1 VLGDRP
7 PPGVRAI
14 AEIIQSPA
22 SPRDGVTAR
31 PWGTTYR
38 LMVDVKKLKQR
49 VCEAVDRR
57 AAELIETADWI
68 HAHPEIGHQE
78 VEASKRLAGMLET
91 NGIPVEMGTAGM
103 ATAFKAELGDNKHE
117 RPRVAILAEYDALP
131 GLGHGCG
138 HNLIGTSA
146 IGAGLALKEVVP
158 ELPGSIW
165 VLGTP
170 AEESAAPNSG
180 GKVHMVNAGIFNDVD
195 AAIMFHP
202 GTETAVT
209 LDRSL
214 AARGFEFYFHG
225 RAAHAA
231 GAPEEGINALDA
243 VVLMYNAISVLRQQV
258 RSDVRIHGIILS
270 GGAAAN
276 IIPDYAAI
284 RYRTRADDSEYLE
297 EVVQRVVACAEGA
310 ARATGCKLE
319 WNEYMPGYENT
330 MPNKV
335 LLELMTANLR
345 SIGVTVNNER
355 RRSGRGSTDFG
366 NVSRR
371 VPGIEAR
378 IAITDVLETP
388 GHSVEFREAA
398 GSDQGRQAMLVAAKG
413 LAMTAVDL
421 LTNPDYLKKARAVF
435 DEDLLRSRGVT
446 SRELRRNA

>member
-1 VLGDRP
+1 
-7 PPGVRAI
+7 
-14 AEIIQSPA
+14 
-22 SPRDGVTAR
+22 
-31 PWGTTYR
+31 
-38 LMVDVKKLKQR
+38 
-49 VCEAVDRR
+49 
-57 AAELIETADWI
+57 
-68 HAHPEIGHQE
+68 
-78 VEASKRLAGMLET
+78 
-91 NGIPVEMGTAGM
+91 
-103 ATAFKAELGDNKHE
+103 
-117 RPRVAILAEYDALP
+117 
-131 GLGHGCG
+131 
-138 HNLIGTSA
+138 
-146 IGAGLALKEVVP
+146 VVP
-158 ELPGSIW
+158 ELCGSIW

-180 GKVHMVNAGIFNDVD
+180 GKVHMVNAGIFEDVD

-243 VVLMYNAISVLRQQV
+243 VVLMYNAVSVLRQQV

-284 RYRTRADDSEYLE
+284 RYRTRADDSDYLAE
-297 EVVQRVVACAEGA
+297 IVERVVACAEGA
-310 ARATGCKLE
+310 AKATGCRLE
-319 WNEYMPGYENT
+319 WKEYMPGYENT

-335 LLELMTANLR
+335 LLELMTQNLR
-345 SIGVTVNNER
+345 SLGVEVNNER

-388 GHSVEFREAA
+388 GHSIEFREAA

-413 LAMTAVDL
+413 LAMTAIDL
-421 LTNPDYLKKARAVF
+421 LTSPEHLKRAQEVF
-435 DEDLLRSRGVT
+435 QDD
-446 SRELRRNA
+446 LRRSKRK

>member
-1 VLGDRP
+1 MSDHV
-7 PPGVRAI
+7 A
-14 AEIIQSPA
+14 Q
-22 SPRDGVTAR
+22 
-31 PWGTTYR
+31 
-38 LMVDVKKLKQR
+38 LKRR
-49 VCEAVDRR
+49 VCEAVERR
-57 AAELIETADWI
+57 AAQLTETADWI

-78 VEASKRLAGMLET
+78 VEASRRLSGLLESA
-91 NGIPVEMGTAGM
+91 GIPVEMGTAGM
-103 ATAFKAELGDNKHE
+103 ATAFKAELTGGNGK
-117 RPRVAILAEYDALP
+117 RPHPRIAILAEYDALP

-146 IGAGLALKEVVP
+146 IGAGLALSEVLP
-158 ELPGSIW
+158 ELDGTIW

-170 AEESAAPNSG
+170 AEESAALNSG
-180 GKVHMVNAGIFNDVD
+180 GKVHMVNAGVFSEVD

-231 GAPEEGINALDA
+231 GAPEDGINALDA
-243 VVLMYNAISVLRQQV
+243 VVLFYNAISVLRQQV

-284 RYRTRADDSEYLE
+284 RYRTRADDSDYLV
-297 EVVQRVVACAEGA
+297 EVVERVVACAEGA
-310 ARATGCKLE
+310 AKATGCRLE
-319 WNEYMPGYENT
+319 WTEYMPGYENT
-330 MPNKV
+330 MPNQV
-335 LLELMTANLR
+335 LLDLMSDNLR
-345 SIGVTVNNER
+345 AIGLSVNNER

-378 IAITDVLETP
+378 IAITDHWDIP

-398 GSDQGRQAMLVAAKG
+398 GSDHGRRAMIAAAKG

-421 LTNPDYLKKARAVF
+421 LADPDHLKRARAMF
-435 DEDLLRSRGVT
+435 EDDLRKGN
-446 SRELRRNA
+446 RR

>member
-1 VLGDRP
+1 M
-7 PPGVRAI
+7 A
-14 AEIIQSPA
+14 
-22 SPRDGVTAR
+22 
-31 PWGTTYR
+31 
-38 LMVDVKKLKQR
+38 DVKKLKQK

-57 AAELIETADWI
+57 ANELIQTADWI

-78 VEASKRLAGMLET
+78 VEASRRLAEMLQEA
-91 NGIPVEMGTAGM
+91 GIPVEMGTAGM
-103 ATAFKAELGDNKHE
+103 ATAFKAELNGASQQ

-146 IGAGLALKEVVP
+146 IGAGLALQEVAR
-158 ELPGSIW
+158 ELPGSVW

-180 GKVHMVNAGIFNDVD
+180 GKAHMVNAGVFGEVD

-202 GTETAVT
+202 GTETAIT

-243 VVLMYNAISVLRQQV
+243 VVLMYNGVSMLRQQV

-284 RYRTRADDSEYLE
+284 RYRTRADDSDYLA
-297 EVVQRVVACAEGA
+297 EVVERVVACAEGA
-310 ARATGCKLE
+310 AQATGCRLE
-319 WNEYMPGYENT
+319 WKEYMPGYENT
-330 MPNKV
+330 MPNRV

-345 SIGVTVNNER
+345 SIGVQVSNER

-388 GHSVEFREAA
+388 GHSIEFREAA
-398 GSDQGRQAMLVAAKG
+398 GSDQGCQAMLVAAKG
-413 LAMTAVDL
+413 LAMTAIDL
-421 LTNPDYLKKARAVF
+421 LTNPEDLKRARAVF
-435 DEDLLRSRGVT
+435 EEDLKST
-446 SRELRRNA
+446 RRR

>member
-1 VLGDRP
+1 MPDHV
-7 PPGVRAI
+7 
-14 AEIIQSPA
+14 QN
-22 SPRDGVTAR
+22 
-31 PWGTTYR
+31 
-38 LMVDVKKLKQR
+38 LKDR
-49 VCEAVDRR
+49 VCQAIDRR
-57 AAELIETADWI
+57 AAQLIETADWI

-78 VEASKRLAGMLET
+78 IEASRRLSGMLESA
-91 NGIPVEMGTAGM
+91 GIPVEMGTAGM
-103 ATAFKAELGDNKHE
+103 ATAFKAALGGTHGNGA

-146 IGAGLALKEVVP
+146 IGAGLALKEVIP
-158 ELPGSIW
+158 ELGGSIW

-180 GKVHMVNAGIFNDVD
+180 GKVHMVNAGIFEDVD

-209 LDRSL
+209 LERSL

-231 GAPEEGINALDA
+231 GAPEDGINALDA
-243 VVLMYNAISVLRQQV
+243 VVLTYNAISVLRQQA

-284 RYRTRADDSEYLE
+284 RYRTRADDSAYLAE
-297 EVVQRVVACAEGA
+297 IVERVVACAEGA
-310 ARATGCKLE
+310 AKATGCRLE
-319 WNEYMPGYENT
+319 WKEYMPGYENT

-335 LLELMTANLR
+335 LLELMTSNLR
-345 SIGVTVNNER
+345 SLGIEVNNER

-388 GHSVEFREAA
+388 GHSIEFREAA
-398 GSDQGRQAMLVAAKG
+398 SSDKGRQAMLAAAKG
-413 LAMTAVDL
+413 LAMTAIDL
-421 LTNPDYLKKARAVF
+421 LTNPEHLQRAKEVF
-435 DEDLLRSRGVT
+435 QDD
-446 SRELRRNA
+446 LRRSKRK

>member
-1 VLGDRP
+1 MADLQR
-7 PPGVRAI
+7 
-14 AEIIQSPA
+14 
-22 SPRDGVTAR
+22 
-31 PWGTTYR
+31 
-38 LMVDVKKLKQR
+38 LKQK
-49 VCEAVDRR
+49 VCEAIDRR
-57 AAELIETADWI
+57 ADALIATADWI

-78 VEASKRLAGMLET
+78 VEASKRLSGMLQSD
-91 NGIPVEMGTAGM
+91 GIPVEMGTAGM
-103 ATAFKAELGDNKHE
+103 ATAFKAEIKGKQHG
-117 RPRVAILAEYDALP
+117 PRVAILAEYDALP

-146 IGAGLALKEVVP
+146 IGAGLALNEVLA
-158 ELPGSIW
+158 ELDGSIR

-180 GKVHMVNAGIFNDVD
+180 GKVHMVNAGVFEDVD

-202 GTETAVT
+202 ATETAVT

-225 RAAHAA
+225 KAAHAA
-231 GAPEEGINALDA
+231 GAPDEGINALDA
-243 VVLMYNAISVLRQQV
+243 VVLLYNAISVLRQQV

-284 RYRTRADDSEYLE
+284 RYRTRADDSEYLA
-297 EVVQRVVACAEGA
+297 EVVDRVVACAEGA
-310 ARATGCKLE
+310 ARATGCRLE
-319 WNEYMPGYENT
+319 WKEYMPGYENT

-335 LLELMTANLR
+335 LLDLMSTNLR
-345 SIGVTVNNER
+345 ALGQSVNNER

-371 VPGIEAR
+371 VPGIEVR
-378 IAITDVLETP
+378 IAITPTFDVA
-388 GHSVEFREAA
+388 GHSVEFRDAA
-398 GSDQGRQAMLVAAKG
+398 ASDRGRQAMLLAAKS

-421 LTNPDYLKKARAVF
+421 LAEPEHLQRARAVF
-435 DEDLLRSRGVT
+435 AEDLKAA
-446 SRELRRNA
+446 RRRR

>member
-1 VLGDRP
+1 MPNNV
-7 PPGVRAI
+7 
-14 AEIIQSPA
+14 QQ
-22 SPRDGVTAR
+22 
-31 PWGTTYR
+31 
-38 LMVDVKKLKQR
+38 LKQR
-49 VCEAVDRR
+49 ACEAIDRR
-57 AAELIETADWI
+57 ASELIATADWI

-78 VEASKRLAGMLET
+78 VESSKRLVGMLEAS
-91 NGIPVEMGTAGM
+91 GIPVEMGTAGM
-103 ATAFKAELGDNKHE
+103 ATAFKAELQTARRQE
-117 RPRVAILAEYDALP
+117 RPRIAILAEYDALP

-146 IGAGLALKEVVP
+146 IGAGLGLAEVGAD
-158 ELPGSIW
+158 LPGSIW

-180 GKVHMVNAGIFNDVD
+180 GKVHMVNAGVFNDVD

-225 RAAHAA
+225 KAAHAA

-243 VVLMYNAISVLRQQV
+243 VVLFYNAISMLRQQV

-284 RYRTRADDSEYLE
+284 RYRTRADDSEYLTQ
-297 EVVQRVVACAEGA
+297 VVERVVACAEGA
-310 ARATGCKLE
+310 AKATGCRLE
-319 WNEYMPGYENT
+319 WKEYMPGYENT
-330 MPNKV
+330 MPNAV
-335 LLELMTANLR
+335 LMELMTSNLQQL
-345 SIGVTVNNER
+345 GLNVNTTR

-378 IAITDVLETP
+378 LAITDQIDTP
-388 GHSVEFREAA
+388 GHSIQFREAA
-398 GSDQGRQAMLVAAKG
+398 GSDMG
-413 LAMTAVDL
+413 
-421 LTNPDYLKKARAVF
+421 
-435 DEDLLRSRGVT
+435 
-446 SRELRRNA
+446 

>member
-1 VLGDRP
+1 MGDH
-7 PPGVRAI
+7 V
-14 AEIIQSPA
+14 QQ
-22 SPRDGVTAR
+22 
-31 PWGTTYR
+31 
-38 LMVDVKKLKQR
+38 LKDR
-49 VCEAVDRR
+49 VCKAVDRKS
-57 AAELIETADWI
+57 AELIETADWI

-78 VEASKRLAGMLET
+78 VEASRRLTRLLESA
-91 NGIPVEMGTAGM
+91 GIPVETGTAGM
-103 ATAFKAELGDNKHE
+103 ATAFKAELGGKRGA
-117 RPRVAILAEYDALP
+117 RPRIAILAEYDALP

-146 IGAGLALKEVVP
+146 VGAGLALSEVIP
-158 ELPGSIW
+158 ELDGSIW

-180 GKVHMVNAGIFNDVD
+180 GKVHMVNAGVFSDVD

-202 GTETAVT
+202 ATETSVT
-209 LDRSL
+209 MDRSL

-231 GAPEEGINALDA
+231 GAPEEGLNALDA
-243 VVLMYNAISVLRQQV
+243 VVLLYNAISMLRQQM

-284 RYRTRADDSEYLE
+284 RYRTRADDSDYLE
-297 EVVQRVVACAEGA
+297 EVVQRVIACAEGA
-310 ARATGCKLE
+310 AKATRCRLE
-319 WNEYMPGYENT
+319 WSEYMPGYENT

-335 LLELMTANLR
+335 LLDLMSDNLR
-345 SIGVTVNNER
+345 TLGLTVNNER

-378 IAITDVLETP
+378 IAITEHWDMP
-388 GHSVEFREAA
+388 GHSIEFREAA
-398 GSDQGRQAMLVAAKG
+398 GSDHGRQAMIFAAKS

-421 LTNPDYLKKARAVF
+421 LAEPDNLKRARVVF
-435 DEDLLRSRGVT
+435 DDDVRKSKRA
-446 SRELRRNA
+446 R

>member
-1 VLGDRP
+1 HV
-7 PPGVRAI
+7 
-14 AEIIQSPA
+14 EQ
-22 SPRDGVTAR
+22 
-31 PWGTTYR
+31 
-38 LMVDVKKLKQR
+38 LKQR
-49 VCEAVDRR
+49 VCEAVNRR
-57 AAELIETADWI
+57 AAQLIETADWI

-78 VEASKRLAGMLET
+78 VEAARRLSGMLQSE
-91 NGIPVEMGTAGM
+91 GIPVEMGTAGM
-103 ATAFKAELGDNKHE
+103 ATAFKAELGGQRAA

-146 IGAGLALKEVVP
+146 VGAGLALVEVAP
-158 ELPGSIW
+158 ELDGSIW
-165 VLGTP
+165 ILGTP

-180 GKVHMVNAGIFNDVD
+180 GKVHMVNAGIFADVD

-202 GTETAVT
+202 ATETAVT

-243 VVLMYNAISVLRQQV
+243 VVLLYNAISVLRQQM
-258 RSDVRIHGIILS
+258 RSDVRIHGIILH

-284 RYRTRADDSEYLE
+284 RYRTRADDSDYLAD
-297 EVVQRVVACAEGA
+297 VVQRVIACAEGA
-310 ARATGCKLE
+310 AKATGCRLE
-319 WNEYMPGYENT
+319 WSEYMPGYENS
-330 MPNKV
+330 MPNRV
-335 LLELMTANLR
+335 LLELITGNMRALGL
-345 SIGVTVNNER
+345 SVNNER

-378 IAITDVLETP
+378 LAITDDWEVP
-388 GHSVEFREAA
+388 GHSIEFREAA
-398 GSDQGRQAMLVAAKG
+398 GSDQGRQAMLNAAKS
-413 LAMTAVDL
+413 LAMTAIDL
-421 LTNPDYLKKARAVF
+421 LTEPQHLKQARAVF
-435 DEDLLRSRGVT
+435 DEDMRKSK
-446 SRELRRNA
+446 RNRLIGSGL

>member
-1 VLGDRP
+1 L
-7 PPGVRAI
+7 
-14 AEIIQSPA
+14 E
-22 SPRDGVTAR
+22 
-31 PWGTTYR
+31 
-38 LMVDVKKLKQR
+38 LEKLKQR
-49 VCEAVDRR
+49 VCDAIDRR
-57 AAELIETADWI
+57 AGELREAADWI

-78 VEASKRLAGMLET
+78 VQAAQRLCDLLRGS
-91 NGIPVEMGTAGM
+91 GIDVQTGTAGM
-103 ATAFKAELGDNKHE
+103 TTAFRAELPGRDGP

-146 IGAGLALKEVVP
+146 IGAGLALHEVMS
-158 ELPGSIW
+158 ELPGSVL

-180 GKVHMVNAGIFNDVD
+180 GKVHMVNAGVFEDVD

-202 GTETAVT
+202 ATETVMT

-214 AARGFEFYFHG
+214 AARGFEFFFHG

-243 VVLMYNAISVLRQQV
+243 VVMLYNGISMLRQQL
-258 RSDVRIHGIILS
+258 RSDARIHCIILS

-284 RYRTRADDSEYLE
+284 RYRTRADDTEYLS
-297 EVVQRVVACAEGA
+297 EVVEKVIACAEGA
-310 ARATGCKLE
+310 AKATGCRLE
-319 WNEYMPGYENT
+319 WHEYMPGYENT
-330 MPNKV
+330 MPNGV
-335 LLELMTANLR
+335 LLDLMVSNLR
-345 SIGVTVNNER
+345 SLGLTVNTQR
-355 RRSGRGSTDFG
+355 RRTGRGSTDFG
-366 NVSRR
+366 NVTRR

-378 IAITDVLETP
+378 IGITEQVDVP

-398 GSDQGRQAMLVAAKG
+398 ASERGRQAMLNAAKS

-421 LTNPDYLKKARAVF
+421 LADPEN
-435 DEDLLRSRGVT
+435 
-446 SRELRRNA
+446 LRRAHEAFEDGKTRLGRTRH

>member
-1 VLGDRP
+1 MELD
-7 PPGVRAI
+7 
-14 AEIIQSPA
+14 
-22 SPRDGVTAR
+22 T
-31 PWGTTYR
+31 
-38 LMVDVKKLKQR
+38 LKQR
-49 VCEAVDRR
+49 VCAAIDRR
-57 AAELIETADWI
+57 AAQLIETADWI

-78 VEASKRLAGMLET
+78 VQASQRLSGLLRSAGLA
-91 NGIPVEMGTAGM
+91 VEMGTAGM
-103 ATAFKAELGDNKHE
+103 ATAFKAELPGQNSS

-146 IGAGLALKEVVP
+146 IGAGLALQEVMA
-158 ELPGSIW
+158 ELRGSVW

-180 GKVHMVNAGIFNDVD
+180 GKVHMVNAGVFEEVD

-202 GTETAVT
+202 ATETVMT

-243 VVLMYNAISVLRQQV
+243 VVQLYNAISMMRQQLRADARV
-258 RSDVRIHGIILS
+258 HGIILS

-284 RYRTRADDSEYLE
+284 RYRTRADDTEYLS
-297 EVVQRVVACAEGA
+297 EVVERVIACAEGA
-310 ARATGCKLE
+310 ARATGCRLE
-319 WNEYMPGYENT
+319 WKEYMPGYENT
-330 MPNKV
+330 MPNSV
-335 LLELMTANLR
+335 LLELMVANLR
-345 SIGVTVNNER
+345 SLGLTVNTQR
-355 RRSGRGSTDFG
+355 KRAGRGSTDFG
-366 NVSRR
+366 NVTRR

-378 IAITDVLETP
+378 IGITEQVDVP

-398 GSDQGRQAMLVAAKG
+398 GSDRGRQAMLSAAKG

-421 LTNPDYLKKARAVF
+421 LARPDNLRRARATFEEDKSRLKAR
-435 DEDLLRSRGVT
+435 
-446 SRELRRNA
+446 

>member
-1 VLGDRP
+1 MGDH
-7 PPGVRAI
+7 V
-14 AEIIQSPA
+14 QQ
-22 SPRDGVTAR
+22 
-31 PWGTTYR
+31 
-38 LMVDVKKLKQR
+38 LKER
-49 VCEAVDRR
+49 VCQAVDRN

-78 VEASKRLAGMLET
+78 VEASRRLKRLLESA
-91 NGIPVEMGTAGM
+91 GIPVETGTAGM
-103 ATAFKAELGDNKHE
+103 ATAFKAELGGKRGA
-117 RPRVAILAEYDALP
+117 RPRIAILAEYDAPP

-146 IGAGLALKEVVP
+146 VGAGLALSEVIP
-158 ELPGSIW
+158 ELGGSIW

-180 GKVHMVNAGIFNDVD
+180 GKVHMVNAGIFSDVD

-214 AARGFEFYFHG
+214 AARGFEFFFHG

-231 GAPEEGINALDA
+231 GAPEEGVNALDA
-243 VVLMYNAISVLRQQV
+243 VVLFYNAISMLRQQA

-284 RYRTRADDSEYLE
+284 RYRTRADDSEYLAD
-297 EVVQRVVACAEGA
+297 VVDRVIACAEGA
-310 ARATGCKLE
+310 ARATGCRVE
-319 WNEYMPGYENT
+319 WKEYMPGYENT
-330 MPNKV
+330 LPNPV
-335 LLELMTANLR
+335 LMELMTANLR
-345 SIGVTVNNER
+345 ALGLEVNSHR

-371 VPGIEAR
+371 VPGVEAR
-378 IAITDVLETP
+378 VAITDDLDVP
-388 GHSVEFREAA
+388 GHSVQFRQAA
-398 GSDQGRQAMLVAAKG
+398 GSDKGRQAMLHAAKG
-413 LAMTAVDL
+413 LAMTAID
-421 LTNPDYLKKARAVF
+421 
-435 DEDLLRSRGVT
+435 
-446 SRELRRNA
+446 

>member
-1 VLGDRP
+1 
-7 PPGVRAI
+7 
-14 AEIIQSPA
+14 
-22 SPRDGVTAR
+22 
-31 PWGTTYR
+31 
-38 LMVDVKKLKQR
+38 MVDVKKLKQR

-57 AAELIETADWI
+57 APELIETADWI

-78 VEASKRLAGMLET
+78 VEASKRLAGMLEGA
-91 NGIPVEMGTAGM
+91 GIPVEMGTAGM
-103 ATAFKAELGDNKHE
+103 ATAFKAVLGTSAA

-146 IGAGLALKEVVP
+146 IGAGLALREVIP

-180 GKVHMVNAGIFNDVD
+180 GKCHMVNAGVFDDVD

-297 EVVQRVVACAEGA
+297 EVVDRVVACAEGA
-310 ARATGCKLE
+310 ARATGCRLE
-319 WNEYMPGYENT
+319 WKEYMPGYENT
-330 MPNKV
+330 MPNRV
-335 LLELMTANLR
+335 LLELMTTNLR
-345 SIGVTVNNER
+345 ALGISVNNER

-378 IAITDVLETP
+378 LAITDQLDTP
-388 GHSVEFREAA
+388 GHSIEFRAAA
-398 GSDQGRQAMLVAAKG
+398 GSEQGRQAMLLAAKG
-413 LAMTAVDL
+413 LAMTAIDL
-421 LTNPDYLKKARAVF
+421 LTDPQNLKRARAVF
-435 DEDLLRSRGVT
+435 EDDVRS
-446 SRELRRNA
+446 SRRS

>member
-1 VLGDRP
+1 MSDR
-7 PPGVRAI
+7 V
-14 AEIIQSPA
+14 Q
-22 SPRDGVTAR
+22 
-31 PWGTTYR
+31 
-38 LMVDVKKLKQR
+38 KLKDR
-49 VCEAVDRR
+49 VCQAIDRH
-57 AAELIETADWI
+57 AAELMKTADWI
-68 HAHPEIGHQE
+68 HAHPEVGHQE
-78 VEASKRLAGMLET
+78 VEASRRLAGMLQSA
-91 NGIPVEMGTAGM
+91 GIPVEMGTAGM
-103 ATAFKAELGDNKHE
+103 ATAFKAELGGKRAA

-146 IGAGLALKEVVP
+146 IGAGLALNEVVP
-158 ELPGSIW
+158 ELDGTIW

-180 GKVHMVNAGIFNDVD
+180 GKVHMVNAGVFEDVD

-231 GAPEEGINALDA
+231 GAPEDGINALDA
-243 VVLMYNAISVLRQQV
+243 VVMMYNAVSAMRQQV

-284 RYRTRADDSEYLE
+284 RYRTRADDSEYLAE
-297 EVVQRVVACAEGA
+297 IVERVVACAEGA
-310 ARATGCKLE
+310 AKATGCRLE
-319 WNEYMPGYENT
+319 WKEYMPGYENT

-335 LLELMTANLR
+335 LLELMSANLR
-345 SIGVTVNNER
+345 ALGTQVNNDR

-378 IAITDVLETP
+378 IAITDQIDTP
-388 GHSVEFREAA
+388 GHSIEFREAA
-398 GSDQGRQAMLVAAKG
+398 GSDMGRQAMLTAAKG

-421 LTNPDYLKKARAVF
+421 LTNHDNLKRAKDVF
-435 DEDLLRSRGVT
+435 DEDKRKVARKK
-446 SRELRRNA
+446 